1 MNTKHRAYALTEML
15 VIIVILIV
23 LISLTVK
30 PLRMMISEIP
40 RSARVCQTLNGTTKA
55 LGQLRNDIEGAIRIA
70 GLAGG
75 VLTLEQPGGI
85 VRYTLADGQ
94 ITRRPAMNDAG
105 TETTWHLPHLKT
117 ETKLW
122 SDNEQSYAVELTT
135 WNQQKNLGRD
145 NARFRQT
152 SVFFRKGQQR

>member
-55 LGQLRNDIEGAIRIA
+55 LGQLRNDIERANRIA
-70 GLAGG
+70 GLENG
-75 VLTLEQPGGI
+75 VLTLEHPDGP

-94 ITRRPAMNDAG
+94 ITRRPAMNDSG
-105 TETTWHLPHLKT
+105 TETTWQLLHLKT
-117 ETKLW
+117 EAKLW